1 MEGYV
6 FMSIFELLIMA
17 VVLSMDAFA
26 VAVCKGLA
34 LKNVKVRNGLW
45 IGLWFGA
52 FKALMPAIG
61 YFCAKLFA
69 DYVNTFSHWIAFGLL
84 AFLGINMIKE
94 AIGEEEEANCDVCI
108 KEMFILAVA
117 TSIDAMAA
125 GVSFAMIPD
134 FRIAYAVVFIG
145 IITFFLSAIG
155 TKIGSVVGT
164 KYNKRAEVA
173 GGIVLIFLGFKI
185 VLEHYNILF

>member
-1 MEGYV
+1 
-6 FMSIFELLIMA
+6 MSTFELLLMA

-34 LKNVKVRNGLW
+34 LKNVRVKNCVW

-52 FKALMPAIG
+52 FQALMPTVG
-61 YFCAKLFA
+61 YFCARLFEG
-69 DYVNTFSHWIAFGLL
+69 YVNAFSHWIAFGLL
-84 AFLGINMIKE
+84 SFLGINMIHE
-94 AIGEEEEANCDVCI
+94 ALGEEEKENDDVCC
-108 KEMFILAVA
+108 KEMFILAIA

-134 FRIAYAVVFIG
+134 FRIFYAVLFIG
-145 IITFFLSAIG
+145 VITFFLSAIG
-155 TKIGSVVGT
+155 TKIGSVFGT
-164 KYNKRAEVA
+164 KYNKRAEVT
-173 GGIVLIFLGFKI
+173 GGIVLIFIGFKI

>member
-1 MEGYV
+1 MGMFGLFV
-6 FMSIFELLIMA
+6 MA

-34 LKNVKVRNGLW
+34 LKNVKLKNCLW

-52 FKALMPAIG
+52 FQALMPTIG
-61 YFCAKLFA
+61 YFCARLFA
-69 DYVNTFSHWIAFGLL
+69 DYVNAFSHWIAFGLL
-84 AFLGINMIKE
+84 AFLGINMIHE
-94 AIGEEEEANCDVCI
+94 AMGEEEKANDDVCCR
-108 KEMFILAVA
+108 EMLLLAIA

-134 FRIAYAVVFIG
+134 FKIFYAVLFIG
-145 IITFFLSAIG
+145 VITFFLSALG
-155 TKIGSVVGT
+155 TKIGSVFGT